1 MGDRVIK
8 SLSRLL
14 QKRSRKTDSIGRY
27 GGEEFAI
34 IFWDADVEA
43 ASKILDEIRADF
55 ARIDH
60 HFESK
65 VFSCTF
71 SAGIAGFPDY
81 PDGQAIGNAA
91 DRALYVA
98 KRGGRNQVIIASD

>member
-1 MGDRVIK
+1 VG
-8 SLSRLL
+8 
-14 QKRSRKTDSIGRY
+14 
-27 GGEEFAI
+27 
-34 IFWDADVEA
+34 A

-60 HFESK
+60 HFENK
-65 VFSCTF
+65 VFSCSF
-71 SAGIAGFPDY
+71 SAGLAGFPEY

-98 KRGGRNQVIIASD
+98 KREGRNQVVIASD